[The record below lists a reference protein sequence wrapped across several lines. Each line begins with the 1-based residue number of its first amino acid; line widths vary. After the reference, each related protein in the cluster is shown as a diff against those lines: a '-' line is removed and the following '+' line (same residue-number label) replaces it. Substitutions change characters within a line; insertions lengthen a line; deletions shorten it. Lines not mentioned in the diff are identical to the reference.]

1 MGEYKN
7 LGEDYPTKWF
17 DCSIICGKTTIYTS
31 VSSFNDCYMFLYKL
45 YEPPHRGNHVCV
57 AQQTR
62 TFFGTFLLPLLV
74 VTH

>member
-1 MGEYKN
+1 
-7 LGEDYPTKWF
+7 
-17 DCSIICGKTTIYTS
+17 
-31 VSSFNDCYMFLYKL
+31 MFLYKL

-74 VTH
+74 VTHSVTIPYTLATFAVSSEI